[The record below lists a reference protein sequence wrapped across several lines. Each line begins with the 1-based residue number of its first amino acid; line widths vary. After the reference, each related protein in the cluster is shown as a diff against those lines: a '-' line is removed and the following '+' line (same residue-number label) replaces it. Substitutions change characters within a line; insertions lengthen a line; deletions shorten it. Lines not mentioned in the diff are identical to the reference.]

1 MLKHWTKNPF
11 CPRGARQ
18 RWATGSVK
26 ENEVPPAVAAARR
39 KLGWG
44 ESTCRERSRTPDT
57 PANSCTVL
65 QTVRGQNVVKERD
78 RAVVFDPV
86 AGESKQEQVDDGI
99 EKGFHRSGMRLV
111 LHSGETL
118 TKARLDS
125 PWVPDVTQSK
135 QCRGQSRLA
144 IQISGSAELRREAM
158 EAYDALV

>member
-1 MLKHWTKNPF
+1 M
-11 CPRGARQ
+11 
-18 RWATGSVK
+18 
-26 ENEVPPAVAAARR
+26 
-39 KLGWG
+39 
-44 ESTCRERSRTPDT
+44 
-57 PANSCTVL
+57 
-65 QTVRGQNVVKERD
+65 RGQNVVKERD

-86 AGESKQEQVDDGI
+86 AGESKQEQVNDGN

>member
-1 MLKHWTKNPF
+1 M
-11 CPRGARQ
+11 
-18 RWATGSVK
+18 
-26 ENEVPPAVAAARR
+26 PPVVAAARR

-44 ESTCRERSRTPDT
+44 ESTRRERSRTPDR
-57 PANSCTVL
+57 PANSRTVF
-65 QTVRGQNVVKERD
+65 QTLVRGQNVVKERD

-86 AGESKQEQVDDGI
+86 AGESKQEQVNDGN

-144 IQISGSAELRREAM
+144 IQVAGSAELRREAIRFHSS
-158 EAYDALV
+158 EGSTVYHLGQHLQSQRGGATSFDAEPD